1 MPGEE
6 TTCSFDASTAF
17 GVTNAHFIILGCSL
31 FSIFWGVC
39 NAILVKKVD
48 LTKTEHVEKVV

>member
-1 MPGEE
+1 MVED
-6 TTCSFDASTAF
+6 TTACAFDANSAF

-39 NAILVKKVD
+39 NAILVS
-48 LTKTEHVEKVV
+48 LSFTIINGVEFSLG